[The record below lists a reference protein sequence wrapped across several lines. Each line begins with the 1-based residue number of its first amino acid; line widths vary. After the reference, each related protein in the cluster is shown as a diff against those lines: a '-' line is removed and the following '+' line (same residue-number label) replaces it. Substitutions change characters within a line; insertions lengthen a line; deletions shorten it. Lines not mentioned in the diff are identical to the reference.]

1 MLKKVVIA
9 LAAIAAV
16 SAYLTVREEGRE
28 KAFGGL
34 LAPVTSARVDDD
46 GRVEPRAGLITG
58 QSIPQVSQS
67 NYKQLVDR
75 VRTRTNAAMDKSVE
89 RASR

>member
-1 MLKKVVIA
+1 MAKKVVIA
-9 LAAIAAV
+9 LVAIAAV
-16 SAYLTVREEGRE
+16 SAYLTVKEEGSE

-34 LAPVTSARVDDD
+34 LAPISPARFDDD
-46 GRVEPRAGLITG
+46 GRAEPAAGRATG
-58 QSIPQVSQS
+58 ESIPQISQTD
-67 NYKQLVDR
+67 YKQLVDR